1 MTLMEFSIVPLD
13 KGESLSTYVAR
24 CLDVIDSSGL
34 EYRLH
39 SMGTVVEGELS
50 QLLALLQQ
58 CFAVLQTDCD
68 RITCTVKFDYRAG
81 SAARLESKL
90 QSVQAKLG
98 RRLKT

>member
-13 KGESLSTYVAR
+13 KGESLSKYVAR
-24 CLDVIDSSGL
+24 CLNIIDASGL

-50 QLLALLQQ
+50 QLLALLQS

-68 RITCTVKFDYRAG
+68 RITCTVKFDYRSG
-81 SAARLESKL
+81 SETRMDSKL
-90 QSVQAKLG
+90 QSVQAALG
-98 RRLKT
+98 RDLKT